1 MNANELLTKRDLFE
15 FEQRLLA
22 KLANTQ
28 ESKRS
33 RRYGRTKD
41 IQKMFGISASTI
53 QNLRNQGKISFT
65 KMGGTII
72 YDLDDI
78 EATLLHPTHQN
89 D

>member
-15 FEQRLLA
+15 FEQRLFA

-28 ESKRS
+28 ESKKS

-41 IQKMFGISASTI
+41 IQKIFGISASTI

-78 EATLLHPTHQN
+78 EATLLPSANHN